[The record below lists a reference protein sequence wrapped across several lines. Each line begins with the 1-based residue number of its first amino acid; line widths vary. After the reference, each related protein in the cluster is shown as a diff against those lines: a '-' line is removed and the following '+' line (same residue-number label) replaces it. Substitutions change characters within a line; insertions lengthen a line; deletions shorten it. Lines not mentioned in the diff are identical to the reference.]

1 MDEHQGRKSEMDA
14 REEKI
19 ASVLA
24 TGEQMIQK
32 DHFASNEVRSSIIPV
47 VVFHSDWF
55 GGSNY

>member
-32 DHFASNEVRSSIIPV
+32 DHFASNEVRSSFMPFV
-47 VVFHSDWF
+47 MVHNDVFR
-55 GGSNY
+55 

>member
-32 DHFASNEVRSSIIPV
+32 DHFASNEVRSSFMPV
-47 VVFHSDWF
+47 VVVHNDVFR
-55 GGSNY
+55 